1 MRLLLVEDTER
12 LAGHIRDA
20 LAEAGFAVD
29 WFARAADA
37 IGALDTVP
45 YDGIVLDLG
54 LPDAD
59 GTVVLAKLRDGG
71 QQTPVLILTARD
83 TVEQRVEG
91 LNAGADDYLT
101 KPFAMAEL
109 VARVRAM
116 LRRPGGSLGKRLA
129 VGNLAFDTATR
140 DVTVGGKALTMPRH
154 ELSILEQLMR
164 RQGRVVAKGDL
175 ENRLYSFED
184 EIASNSVEVHMH
196 RLRKRLSN
204 AGADVA
210 ITTLRGIGYLLDMSE
225 GA

>member
-12 LAGHIRDA
+12 LAAHIRDA

-29 WFARAADA
+29 WFGRAADA
-37 IGALDTVP
+37 IDALDTVA

-59 GTVVLAKLRDGG
+59 GTVVLAKLREGG
-71 QQTPVLILTARD
+71 QQAPVLILTARD
-83 TVEQRVEG
+83 TVEQRVDG

-101 KPFAMAEL
+101 KPFAMPEL
-109 VARVRAM
+109 IARVRAM

-164 RQGRVVAKGDL
+164 RQGRVVAKSDL
-175 ENRLYSFED
+175 ENRLYSFD
-184 EIASNSVEVHMH
+184 DDIASNSVEVHMH
-196 RLRKRLSN
+196 RLRKRLSG

-210 ITTLRGIGYLLDMSE
+210 ITTLRGIGYLLDVP
-225 GA
+225 

>member
-12 LAGHIRDA
+12 LAAHIRGA
-20 LAEAGFAVD
+20 LAEAGLAVD

-37 IGALDTVP
+37 IDALDTVA

-59 GTVVLAKLRDGG
+59 GTVVLAKLREDG

-83 TVEQRVEG
+83 TIDQRVAG

-101 KPFAMAEL
+101 KPFAMPEL
-109 VARVRAM
+109 IARVRAM

-140 DVTVGGKALTMPRH
+140 DVSVAGKALTMPRH

-164 RQGRVVAKGDL
+164 RQGRVVAKSDL
-175 ENRLYSFED
+175 ENRLYSFD
-184 EIASNSVEVHMH
+184 DDIASNSVEVHMH
-196 RLRKRLSN
+196 RLRKRLSG

-210 ITTLRGIGYLLDMSE
+210 ITTLRGIGYLLDVP
-225 GA
+225 

>member
-20 LAEAGFAVD
+20 LVDGGFAVD

-37 IGALDTVP
+37 MSAIETVG
-45 YDGIVLDLG
+45 YDGVVLDLG

-59 GTVVLAKLRDGG
+59 GSIVLEKLRNGG
-71 QQTPVLILTARD
+71 QATPVLILTARD
-83 TVEQRVEG
+83 TVEQRVSG

-109 VARVRAM
+109 LARVRAM
-116 LRRPGGSLGKRLA
+116 LRRPGSSLGKRLA
-129 VGNLAFDTATR
+129 VGNVAFDTATR
-140 DVTVGGKALTMPRH
+140 DVTVAGKALTMPRH

-164 RQGRVVAKGDL
+164 RQGRVVSKSDL
-175 ENRLYSFED
+175 ETRLYSFD
-184 EIASNSVEVHMH
+184 DDIASNSVEVHMH
-196 RLRKRLSN
+196 RLRKRLSA

-210 ITTLRGIGYLLDMSE
+210 ITTLRGIGYLLDTP
-225 GA
+225 

>member
-12 LAGHIRDA
+12 LAAHIRDA
-20 LAEAGFAVD
+20 LAEVGFAVD

-37 IGALDTVP
+37 VDALDTVA

-59 GTVVLAKLRDGG
+59 GTVVLAKLREGG
-71 QQTPVLILTARD
+71 QQTPVLILTARE
-83 TVEQRVEG
+83 TVEQRVAG

-101 KPFAMAEL
+101 KPFAMPEL
-109 VARVRAM
+109 IARVRAL

-129 VGNLAFDTATR
+129 AGNVAFDTATR
-140 DVTVGGKALTMPRH
+140 DVSIAGKALTLPRH

-164 RQGRVVAKGDL
+164 RQGRVVSKSDL
-175 ENRLYSFED
+175 ENRLYSFD
-184 EIASNSVEVHMH
+184 DDIASNSVEVHMH
-196 RLRKRLSN
+196 RLRKRLAG

-210 ITTLRGIGYLLDMSE
+210 ITTLRGIGYLLDVP
-225 GA
+225 